1 MKTIQ
6 NYNSID
12 LMKFVMAI
20 AVVTIHTYI
29 VNQMAPSLAT
39 DLVHAWIWSAVPFF
53 FMVSAYFMQ
62 IKLKTG
68 GQKLSAKNI

>member
-29 VNQMAPSLAT
+29 VNQMAPLLMM
-39 DLVHAWIWSAVPFF
+39 DIVHAWIWSAVPFF
-53 FMVSAYFMQ
+53 FMVSAYFY
-62 IKLKTG
+62 IKKVKTCG
-68 GQKLSAKNI
+68 GG